1 MKHPDARENSV
12 ATSTAPEETKPTW
25 LGQLRA
31 GILIVVLLIAASLR
45 PVAQQAST
53 SGKIR
58 STQTS
63 GPLAEA
69 QSALSGGD
77 PAQAIEILSDRLQSH
92 PTDVSARLLLGQAY
106 LLAGQPEKAEA
117 EYQRILK
124 DSPTNVSAL
133 TGLSGVYM
141 RAGQFE
147 KAEPMLHLAVKASNG
162 DPQIRMQ
169 WAVVLARLHQYPE
182 AHSALASLAPP
193 SEPEERIQFY
203 RLKASI
209 DSGLGDLPTAAAEM
223 EKALALRPHDTALT
237 LATAVAELQSGNGRR
252 AASLADPVYSRT
264 HDPRV
269 GLVLLEAR
277 LITHEDFHE
286 PLAAIRSTPLQPA
299 EELTLRQRLAEI
311 LIEHGEYAAALE
323 DLARVVELAPERG
336 DLVYNLALG
345 QFKAGRMDDALK
357 SAEKCKSLGDTAEI
371 EDLLGDIQE
380 ARGASL
386 EAARSYQAAVTLA
399 PNQEQYRLS
408 LAVEFLRHDNFDAAR
423 VVLKQA
429 ETVWPKSWRI
439 QLALAM
445 VENFAGSDEESS
457 RLLMQAAAL
466 APEPE
471 MPLEYL
477 GKIQMDRAAAP
488 TPSAIAKLCEY
499 SDQHPKN
506 GKMQYYC
513 GALVFRRDH
522 TLGDKSHADEILH
535 RLQAAS
541 TVLTK
546 DASPHCQLGAVY
558 RWLDRWREA
567 VQESETCV
575 RMDPDSADG
584 HYRLAQLYQHL
595 GEQARSQ
602 QEMNLFQVASKRIA
616 DQNARRDETMKT
628 FLYTIQKETPEHK

>member
-1 MKHPDARENSV
+1 MRYPDARENSV
-12 ATSTAPEETKPTW
+12 ATSTAPEKTKATG
-25 LGQLRA
+25 LGRWRA
-31 GILIVVLLIAASLR
+31 TILIVALFTATALQ

-58 STQTS
+58 SAQS
-63 GPLAEA
+63 VGPLAEA
-69 QSALSGGD
+69 RSALSRGD

-92 PTDVSARLLLGQAY
+92 PADVSARLLLGEAY
-106 LLAGQPEKAEA
+106 LLTGQADKAEA

-124 DSPTNVSAL
+124 DSPTNRSAL
-133 TGLSGVYM
+133 TGLSEVYM

-162 DPQIRMQ
+162 DPRIRMQ
-169 WAVVLARLHQYPE
+169 WAVVLARLHQYRE

-193 SEPEERIQFY
+193 SEVEQRIQFY

-209 DSGLGDLPTAAAEM
+209 NSGLGDLPTAAAEM

-264 HDPRV
+264 HDPQV
-269 GLVLLEAR
+269 GQVLLEAR
-277 LITHEDFHE
+277 LITHEDFHAT
-286 PLAAIRSTPLQPA
+286 LSSIRATPLQPA
-299 EELTLRQRLAEI
+299 EELAFRQRIAEV

-323 DLARVVELAPERG
+323 DLARVVELAPGRG
-336 DLVYNLALG
+336 DLIYNLALG
-345 QFKAGRMDDALK
+345 QFKAGLTDDALK
-357 SAEKCKSLGDTAEI
+357 SAEKCKSLGDTAEV

-380 ARGASL
+380 ARGDSL
-386 EAARSYQAAVTLA
+386 DAARSYQAAVTLA
-399 PNQEQYRLS
+399 PNEEQYRLS

-457 RLLMQAAAL
+457 RLLMHAAAL

-471 MPLEYL
+471 VPLEYL
-477 GKIQMDRAAAP
+477 GKLQMDRAAAP
-488 TPSAIAKLCEY
+488 TLSAIAQLCEC
-499 SDQHPKN
+499 SDQHPQN

-513 GALVFRRDH
+513 GALAFRRDH
-522 TLGDKSHADEILH
+522 TLGDKSHANEILH
-535 RLQAAS
+535 RLQVAS
-541 TVLTK
+541 TVLPS

-558 RWLDRWREA
+558 RWLDRWHEA

-602 QEMNLFQVASKRIA
+602 QEMNLFQAASKRIA